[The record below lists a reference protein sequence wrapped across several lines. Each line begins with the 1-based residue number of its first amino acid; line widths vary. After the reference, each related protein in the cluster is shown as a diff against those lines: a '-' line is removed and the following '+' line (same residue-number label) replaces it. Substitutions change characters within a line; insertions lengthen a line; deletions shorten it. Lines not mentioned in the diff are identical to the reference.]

1 MISIIV
7 PVYNVELYL
16 KRCVES
22 IINQSYTNL
31 EIILVDDGS
40 TDNSSIICDEL
51 KNIDERIRVI
61 HKKNGGLSDA
71 RNAGIEIAKGEY
83 IGFVDSDDWI
93 EHDMFESL
101 LLELEKSGA
110 GVAVTGINRIYDNGY
125 NVNQFIRDKI
135 EIYEGKEIIRH
146 YLQQDSFSTAAWDKL
161 YRKELFKE
169 RRFPVGKL
177 FEDAPVIYDILCNI
191 SKVVVIGKPH
201 YHYFQRANSICGL
214 SFSERKM
221 DHYYFSKEIW
231 MDVLV
236 KYPDLKKEANIFWG
250 CKLCELIFSLEESG
264 NKLEFR
270 KEKRILYNDFKNVWT
285 FVVLQPIVPRIMRIK
300 GIFSVTN
307 TTILYIKIKSMLVKK
322 G

>member
-51 KNIDERIRVI
+51 KNIDKRIRVI

-71 RNAGIEIAKGEY
+71 RNAGIEIAKGKY

-93 EHDMFESL
+93 EKDMYESL
-101 LLELEKSGA
+101 LFELENNGA
-110 GVAVTGINRIYDNGY
+110 DLAVTGINRIYDNGY
-125 NVNQFIRDKI
+125 NVNQFIRNKI

-161 YRKELFKE
+161 YKKEIFQD

-177 FEDAPVIYDILCNI
+177 FEDAPVIYDILSNI
-191 SKVVVIGKPH
+191 SKVVVVGKPH
-201 YHYFQRANSICGL
+201 YNYFQRDSSICGL
-214 SFSERKM
+214 SFSDRKM

-231 MDVLV
+231 MDALV
-236 KYPDLKKEANIFWG
+236 RYPDLKKEANIFWG
-250 CKLCELIFSLEESG
+250 CKLCELIFSLEESE
-264 NKLEFR
+264 NRLEFN
-270 KEKRILYNDFKNVWT
+270 KYKKIFYNDFKKVWT
-285 FVVLQPIVPRIMRIK
+285 FVVLQQIVPKIMRIK
-300 GIFSVTN
+300 GLFAIMNITRV
-307 TTILYIKIKSMLVKK
+307 YIKVKDLLVKK

>member
-22 IINQSYTNL
+22 IINQSYKNL

-40 TDNSSIICDEL
+40 TDNSSSICDEL
-51 KNIDERIRVI
+51 KNSDERIRVI

-71 RNAGIEIAKGEY
+71 RNVGIEIAKGDY

-93 EHDMFESL
+93 EPDMFENL
-101 LLELEKSGA
+101 KLEMENSGA
-110 GVAVTGINRIYDNGY
+110 CLAVTGINRIYDNGY
-125 NVNQFIRDKI
+125 SVNQFTREKI
-135 EIYEGKEIIRH
+135 QIYEGKDIIKH
-146 YLQQDSFSTAAWDKL
+146 YLEQNFFSTAAWDKL
-161 YRKELFKE
+161 YRKELFEK

-191 SKVVVIGKPH
+191 KKVVNIGKPH

-221 DHYYFSKEIW
+221 DHYYFSKDIW
-231 MDVLV
+231 RDALV
-236 KYPDLKKEANIFWG
+236 RYPDLKKQANIFLG
-250 CKLCELIFSLEESG
+250 CKLCELIFSIEEST
-264 NKLEFR
+264 NR
-270 KEKRILYNDFKNVWT
+270 VDFKKYKKMIYKDFKKVWIL
-285 FVVLQPIVPRIMRIK
+285 VVLQPTVPKIMRIK
-300 GIFSVTN
+300 GIFAIADVARV
-307 TTILYIKIKSMLVKK
+307 YIKVKDILVKK